1 MLQNII
7 GIGAAILIFGLAIF
21 FHELGH
27 FFFARI
33 RGVGVEAFA
42 IGFGPKMFSWV
53 WGDTEYSIRW
63 LPLGGFVRLHQI
75 VREEAIK
82 PEAQAAADAE
92 NAEAGGEGPPD
103 KADPDSIGKLAHED
117 MEALY
122 DKGVVTKLLV
132 FTGGVFFNYLTAIA
146 AMFIVLI
153 IGSEQ
158 PIPGEAKIG
167 AVSNAA
173 MLEAGLLK
181 SDVFI
186 EIEGSAVANLEDFL
200 IGFDAALK
208 AGDLADGFDVRIDRG
223 GIVTALSLPPMSE
236 DDKSAYFDTENENFE
251 AWTWWMEPIVGGV
264 MPYSPAGQAGLK
276 DRDRIV
282 AINGIPVSQWDEMT
296 EVIRANPD
304 SAVTLEVQRKGEG
317 ELLALVVV
325 PEENPER
332 PGTGLIGIINGAAE
346 TEVIRLGVGR
356 ALMQAPILTT
366 RMLKRIAVS
375 TYGLLG
381 RAIFKGDGASL
392 KRNVGGPIAIAD
404 MARRVSHKGISELIE
419 FFIMLNL
426 VLAVMNLL
434 PLPVLDG
441 GFIVISII
449 EGILRRPVPARILE
463 PIYTVFALGFITLFV
478 LISFQDILKIVFK
491 S

>member
-1 MLQNII
+1 MLQNIL
-7 GIGAAILIFGLAIF
+7 GIGAAVIIFGLAIF

-42 IGFGPKMFSWV
+42 IGMGPRMFAWV

-63 LPLGGFVRLHQI
+63 FPVGGFVKLHQI
-75 VREEAIK
+75 VREEAIDA
-82 PEAQAAADAE
+82 ETQAAIEAK
-92 NAEAGGEGPPD
+92 NAHERGHDPPD
-103 KADPDSIGKLAHED
+103 KADPESIGKLAHED

-146 AMFIVLI
+146 AMFIVLV
-153 IGSEQ
+153 IGSEE
-158 PIPGEAKIG
+158 PVPGEAKIG

-173 MLEAGLLK
+173 MLEAGLQK
-181 SDVFI
+181 SDVII
-186 EIEGSAVANLEDFL
+186 EIEGSPVANIVEFSN
-200 IGFDAALK
+200 GFDAALK
-208 AGDLADGFDVRIDRG
+208 AGDLADGFDVRVDRG
-223 GIVTALSLPPMSE
+223 GTVTALSLPPMSE
-236 DDKSAYFDTENENFE
+236 DDKSAYFDTENEAFE

-276 DRDRIV
+276 DDDRIV
-282 AINGIPVSQWDEMT
+282 AINGNPISQWDEMT

-304 SAVTLEVQRKGEG
+304 SAVTLKVQREAES
-317 ELLALVVV
+317 ELLTLVVV
-325 PEENPER
+325 PEENPEQ

-346 TEVIRLGVGR
+346 TEIFRLGVGE
-356 ALMQAPILTT
+356 ALIQAPVLTT
-366 RMLKRIAVS
+366 RMGKQIAVS

-381 RAIFKGDGASL
+381 RAIFKGEGESL

-404 MARRVSHKGISELIE
+404 MARRVSHKGVIELIE

-441 GFIVISII
+441 GFIVISLI
-449 EGILRRPVPARILE
+449 EGITRRPVPTRIIE
-463 PIYTVFALGFITLFV
+463 PIYMVFALGFITLFV